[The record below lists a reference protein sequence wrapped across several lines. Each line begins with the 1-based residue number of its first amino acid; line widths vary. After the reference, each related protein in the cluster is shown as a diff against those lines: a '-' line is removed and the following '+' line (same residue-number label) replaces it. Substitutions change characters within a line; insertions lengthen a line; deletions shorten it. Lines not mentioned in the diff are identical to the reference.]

1 MPSAPTI
8 SLIIPCWNDAAP
20 LHRLLP
26 PLANLPDLEILLADA
41 STTPGPAD
49 FARQLGAKVISC
61 PQPHRGR
68 QLNAGAAA
76 ATGDV
81 LLFQHADVEL
91 TAVHLDSLRRSMAD
105 HPRAVGGAF
114 HRFFDPSHTWRR
126 RFLTPLVRWRNQH
139 GGTLWGDQSVFVRRD
154 HFNKLGGFAG
164 IPLME
169 DVEFSKRLR
178 RSGRVLLL
186 DPPVLASARRHR
198 RKGALRVSL
207 LNLAFIA
214 LYKLGVSPHT
224 LHRWYYG
231 KKAQSPEQAG
241 GI

>member
-1 MPSAPTI
+1 MAGEPTLSI
-8 SLIIPCWNDAAP
+8 IIPCWNDADA
-20 LHRLLP
+20 LGRLLP
-26 PLANLPDLEILLADA
+26 ALAGLAGVELIVADA
-41 STTPGPAD
+41 STSPETAEL
-49 FARQLGAKVISC
+49 ARGVGAKVVAC
-61 PQPHRGR
+61 AAPHRGR
-68 QLNAGAAA
+68 QLNAGAGA
-76 ATGDV
+76 ATGEV

-91 TAVHLDSLRRSMAD
+91 TAAHVEALRKAMKED
-105 HPRAVGGAF
+105 VDAVGGAF
-114 HRFFDPSHTWRR
+114 HRHFDPAQRWRR
-126 RFLTPLVRWRNQH
+126 RWLTPVVRWRNRH

-154 HFNKLGGFAG
+154 HFARLGGFAD

-198 RKGALRVSL
+198 RKGALWVSL
-207 LNLAFIA
+207 LNLAFIG
-214 LYKLGVSPHT
+214 LYKVGVSPHT

-241 GI
+241 GK

>member
-1 MPSAPTI
+1 MACDLTLSI
-8 SLIIPCWNDAAP
+8 IIPCWNDAAA
-20 LHRLLP
+20 LGRLLA
-26 PLANLPDLEILLADA
+26 PLGGLAGVELIVADA
-41 STTPGPAD
+41 STSAAAAEL
-49 FARQLGAKVISC
+49 ARGAGAKVVAC
-61 PQPHRGR
+61 AQAHRGR

-76 ATGDV
+76 ATGEV

-91 TAVHLDSLRRSMAD
+91 TAVHVEALRKAMKENVK
-105 HPRAVGGAF
+105 AVGGAF
-114 HRFFDPSHTWRR
+114 HRHFDPSHRWRR
-126 RFLTPLVRWRNQH
+126 RLLTPIVRWRNRH

-154 HFNKLGGFAG
+154 HFMRLGGFAD

-198 RKGALRVSL
+198 RKGALKVSL
-207 LNLAFIA
+207 LNLAFIG

-231 KKAQSPEQAG
+231 KTAHSPEEVDG
-241 GI
+241 K